1 MTALWRAFVQL
12 FAIPVIVLSATCVHA
27 QPYKLTIDLLPILPA
42 YCPHTR
48 GISELVPGGNNPQA
62 RERWETLMG
71 ASNFAHIHH
80 YCVGLA
86 RTHHALFNPRTK
98 QERDGYLEASIK
110 EFDYV
115 LRLAT
120 PDFVLLPEILTKRGE
135 NLVRLGRAPEAIP
148 NLMQAIDIKPDYWP
162 PYASLS
168 DLYKEAG
175 DTEKARTWLE
185 KGLAASPGAK
195 PLQERLSTVSRRPAK

>member
-1 MTALWRAFVQL
+1 MTAILRAFVQL
-12 FAIPVIVLSATCVHA
+12 LTVLVIVLSTSCVYA
-27 QPYKLTIDLLPILPA
+27 QAYKLTIDLLPLLPA
-42 YCPHTR
+42 YCPNTR
-48 GISELVPGGNNPQA
+48 GIRELAPDGKNPLA
-62 RERWETLMG
+62 TEHWERSMG
-71 ASNFAHIHH
+71 ASNFMHVHH

-86 RTHHALFNPRTK
+86 DTHHALFNARTK
-98 QERDGYLEASIK
+98 QERDWYLEVSIK

-115 LRLAT
+115 LRRAT

-162 PYASLS
+162 PYAALS

-175 DTEKARTWLE
+175 DAEKARTWLE

-195 PLQERLSTVSRRPAK
+195 PLRERLSTVSRRPAK